1 MARFGSSTE
10 SDLKSVLK
18 DKNAPNTDCSTVNSW
33 GVFTAYLEA
42 KSVNMDLETCSKEE
56 LNEILGGGG
65 GYGGEAYNKTIITYG
80 VLFNMTIYSPREVN
94 IKLGRGGLV

>member
-42 KSVNMDLETCSKEE
+42 KSVKMDPENCSKEE
-56 LNEILGGGG
+56 LKRRVGLQ
-65 GYGGEAYNKTIITYG
+65 GEAYNKTIITCG
-80 VLFNMTIYSPREVN
+80 VLFNMTIYSPR
-94 IKLGRGGLV
+94 